1 MQLFVR
7 TLAGE
12 AIPVN
17 ADRSDTIYNIKTR
30 IHGESG
36 DPMSNHRL
44 MFDGKELEEGRT
56 IADYGIDKE
65 SVVQLALLPKP
76 TRGLMQIFLEMP
88 NGRLTLEV
96 ESSDTVDDVK
106 KKIHV
111 TWGIPPPS
119 QLALVFDGR
128 QLEDGHGLDGYGVC
142 EGSTLHLALAGSGW
156 MLVSVRLPIARKNP
170 IIPLMVQSS
179 DTVDIFKEKL
189 QELKGITP
197 SEQRIIFRGSQ
208 LKDGLTLAE
217 CGVVENSCLDVL
229 LRLRGTNCPGCARSI
244 ARQQGE
250 EVD

>member
-12 AIPVN
+12 AIAVN
-17 ADRSDTIYNIKTR
+17 ADPSDTIYNVKTR
-30 IHGESG
+30 IHSESG
-36 DPMSNHRL
+36 DPMSNHCL

-65 SVVQLALLPKP
+65 SVVQLALLPKT
-76 TRGLMQIFLEMP
+76 TRGPMQIFLKMP
-88 NGRLTLEV
+88 NGRLTLE
-96 ESSDTVDDVK
+96 K
-106 KKIHV
+106 RIHV

-119 QLALVFDGR
+119 QLALLFDGR

-142 EGSTLHLALAGSGW
+142 EGSTLHLALRVSGW
-156 MLVSVRLPIARKNP
+156 ILISVRLPIARKNP

-179 DTVDIFKEKL
+179 DTVDIFREKL
-189 QELKGITP
+189 QELKGITA
-197 SEQRIIFRGSQ
+197 Q
-208 LKDGLTLAE
+208 LKDGVTLAE

-244 ARQQGE
+244 ARQRGE